1 MNRNVNRSYELESP
15 YQFINPAHSFL
26 MESVHE
32 QHDFFDSC
40 FAKDAELYLSWIP
53 ARGIKTRRAQDKI
66 NRRSKG
72 V

>member
-26 MESVHE
+26 MER
-32 QHDFFDSC
+32 
-40 FAKDAELYLSWIP
+40 KKYLLP
-53 ARGIKTRRAQDKI
+53 Q
-66 NRRSKG
+66 

>member
-26 MESVHE
+26 MESVHK

-40 FAKDAELYLSWIP
+40 FAKDAELYLSCLDTSAW
-53 ARGIKTRRAQDKI
+53 D
-66 NRRSKG
+66 
-72 V
+72 

>member
-1 MNRNVNRSYELESP
+1 MNRNVNRSYEQETL

-40 FAKDAELYLSWIP
+40 FADEAFAYLACLDTSAW
-53 ARGIKTRRAQDKI
+53 D
-66 NRRSKG
+66 
-72 V
+72 

>member
-32 QHDFFDSC
+32 QHDFF
-40 FAKDAELYLSWIP
+40 LSGYQRVGLRH
-53 ARGIKTRRAQDKI
+53 AGHKTR
-66 NRRSKG
+66 
-72 V
+72 

>member
-40 FAKDAELYLSWIP
+40 FAKDAELYLCHCRNRIL
-53 ARGIKTRRAQDKI
+53 RAF
-66 NRRSKG
+66 RPP
-72 V
+72 

>member
-32 QHDFFDSC
+32 QHDFFRFLLRQRCRIVS
-40 FAKDAELYLSWIP
+40 FLSGYQRVGLKR
-53 ARGIKTRRAQDKI
+53 AGHKTR
-66 NRRSKG
+66 
-72 V
+72 